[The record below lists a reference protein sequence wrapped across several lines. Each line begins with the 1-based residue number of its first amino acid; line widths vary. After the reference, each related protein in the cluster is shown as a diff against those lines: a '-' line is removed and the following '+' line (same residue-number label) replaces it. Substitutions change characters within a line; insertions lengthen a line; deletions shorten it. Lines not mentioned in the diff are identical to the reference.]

1 MGLTANRKFA
11 VISQLSI
18 NLLHGSLSF
27 KQHYTTGTKNPSRDA
42 RIFLVRGIGGT
53 MLGMIFD
60 YKIVI
65 NIHFKPIL
73 YYKLVLESYDKM
85 SYN

>member
-1 MGLTANRKFA
+1 
-11 VISQLSI
+11 
-18 NLLHGSLSF
+18 
-27 KQHYTTGTKNPSRDA
+27 
-42 RIFLVRGIGGT
+42 